1 MDCSTPGFPVFHYLP
16 ESAQICVHWIDDA
29 IWPSHPFLP
38 SSPAFNLSQ
47 HQGLFQWVGCLHQ
60 VAKLLELWLQHQSFQ
75 WIFRVDFL
83 YNPAIPLRSAFLSH
97 CRYRMP
103 PGPAPKETVCVWK
116 LLSHVRVFAT
126 PQALVR
132 QASLTM
138 GFSRQ
143 EYWSGLLFPSP
154 GIKPRSPALQADSL
168 PSEPPWP
175 GPQFCHRFCFWKI
188 QLKTIKTIGTPFHR
202 ELL

>member
-1 MDCSTPGFPVFHYLP
+1 MCIVLLVIWDPWRGYSSHCLLGTCGSITTFIGFF
-16 ESAQICVHWIDDA
+16 
-29 IWPSHPFLP
+29 
-38 SSPAFNLSQ
+38 
-47 HQGLFQWVGCLHQ
+47 
-60 VAKLLELWLQHQSFQ
+60 
-75 WIFRVDFL
+75 
-83 YNPAIPLRSAFLSH
+83 AFLSH